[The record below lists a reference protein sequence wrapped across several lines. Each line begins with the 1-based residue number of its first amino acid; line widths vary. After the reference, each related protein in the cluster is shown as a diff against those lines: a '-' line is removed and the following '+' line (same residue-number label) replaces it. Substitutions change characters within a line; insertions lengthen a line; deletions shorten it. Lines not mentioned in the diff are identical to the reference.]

1 MFRPIRKFVVIFG
14 VIFQK
19 ELYGEV
25 FFLILG
31 KKIKEIMARPSILN
45 SAERKFILLI
55 GDVLVVLASLNLF
68 ISNAIDAQFISV
80 SLKIGVTG
88 FGVFSFLALS
98 YILNLYDFQKTIRRK
113 YVFTQAL
120 YITFLYVFSVFLFAV
135 LFFDVSFWRIPL
147 LVFLIL
153 TPFQIAL
160 WRLFFVNVF
169 RVIPTTKNVL
179 YIYDDQTEK
188 NLRKDLAIVDGTDRN
203 TFYRVKL
210 TYNINQHHGIKRNF
224 LKATE
229 KIDSWIIN
237 VKNYND
243 LPTDIEKIMLR
254 SILKGK
260 EVLSFSSFYEN
271 TYEALPIQSN
281 NDSFYEILQLRNRK
295 IRYLQTIFSFGINFG
310 LAVLV
315 GIFFLW
321 CTPFVWLCNLLVN
334 RGPLFYTQKRVG
346 LHGKEFKIYKF
357 RSMVVDAEK
366 TGAKMATKND
376 ARITPFGRILR
387 AFRIDELPQ
396 IISVVKGDMQFI
408 GPRPERKVFVQQ
420 LNQRVPFYNARHL
433 IRPGIT
439 GWAQVK
445 YKYGENLDDS
455 IKKLEYDLYYIKN
468 RSVTLDIRIIFKTI
482 TTVLFSRGL

>member
-1 MFRPIRKFVVIFG
+1 M
-14 VIFQK
+14 
-19 ELYGEV
+19 
-25 FFLILG
+25 
-31 KKIKEIMARPSILN
+31 
-45 SAERKFILLI
+45 LI
-55 GDVLVVLASLNLF
+55 GDLLIVVASLNVF
-68 ISNAIDAQFISV
+68 VHHAIDIQFV
-80 SLKIGVTG
+80 SLKLKVVVFG
-88 FGVFSFLALS
+88 FGTLSFFALA
-98 YILNLYDFQKTIRRK
+98 YILDLYNLQRTLKRK
-113 YVFTQAL
+113 YVVSQAL
-120 YITFLYVFSVFLFAV
+120 YITALFVLAVFIFTII
-135 LFFDVSFWRIPL
+135 FFDASFWRIPL

-153 TPFQIAL
+153 TPIEVAL

-169 RVIPTTKNVL
+169 RIIPTTKNVL
-179 YIYDDQTEK
+179 FIYDLDSEK
-188 NLRKDLAIVDGTDRN
+188 ELKKAVPLIDGGDEE
-203 TFYRVKL
+203 TFYKVKL
-210 TYNINQHHGIKRNF
+210 TYNINQYKGIKKNF

-229 KIDSWIIN
+229 KIDCWIIN

-243 LPTDIEKIMLR
+243 LPSDIEKLILR

-260 EVLSFSSFYEN
+260 EVISFSSFYEN
-271 TYEALPIQSN
+271 TYEALPIQTH

-295 IRYLQTIFSFGINFG
+295 IRYLQTIFGFGINFT
-310 LAVLV
+310 LALVV
-315 GIFFLW
+315 GIVFLV
-321 CTPFVWLCNLLVN
+321 CTPFVWLFNLVLN
-334 RGPLFYTQKRVG
+334 KGPLFYTQKRVG

-376 ARITPFGRILR
+376 ARITPFGKILR

-408 GPRPERKVFVQQ
+408 GPRPERKVFVNQ
-420 LNQRVPFYNARHL
+420 LNDRVPFYAARHL

-468 RSVTLDIRIIFKTI
+468 RSITLDIRIVFKTV

>member
-1 MFRPIRKFVVIFG
+1 MP
-14 VIFQK
+14 
-19 ELYGEV
+19 
-25 FFLILG
+25 
-31 KKIKEIMARPSILN
+31 RPSILN
-45 SAERKFILLI
+45 SIERKFILLI
-55 GDVLVVLASLNLF
+55 GDILIVLASLNVF
-68 ISNAIDAQFISV
+68 IFSAIDVQFISFN
-80 SLKIGVTG
+80 LKIGVAG
-88 FGVFSFLALS
+88 FGIFSFLALS

-135 LFFDVSFWRIPL
+135 IFFDVSFWRIPL

-153 TPFQIAL
+153 TPLEIAL
-160 WRLFFVNVF
+160 WRLFFANVF
-169 RVIPTTKNVL
+169 RFIPTTKNVL
-179 YIYDDQTEK
+179 YVYDNQTEK
-188 NLRKDLAIVDGTDRN
+188 NIREDTDIVNGIDNN
-203 TFYRVKL
+203 TFYKVKL
-210 TYNINQHHGIKRNF
+210 TYNINQLNGVKRNF

-229 KIDSWIIN
+229 KIDCWIIN

-243 LPTDIEKIMLR
+243 LPDDIEKLILR

-260 EVLSFSSFYEN
+260 EVISFSSFYEN
-271 TYEALPIQSN
+271 TYEALPIQSH

-295 IRYLQTIFSFGINFG
+295 IRYLQAIFGFGINFT
-310 LAVLV
+310 LALII
-315 GIFFLW
+315 GIVFLI
-321 CTPFVWLCNLLVN
+321 CTPFVWLFNLVLN

-366 TGAKMATKND
+366 AGAKMATKND
-376 ARITPFGRILR
+376 ARITPFGKILR

-408 GPRPERKVFVQQ
+408 GPRPERKVFVNQ
-420 LNQRVPFYNARHL
+420 LNDRVPFYAARHL

-468 RSVTLDIRIIFKTI
+468 RSITLDIRIVFKTV
-482 TTVLFSRGL
+482 TTVLFSRGM